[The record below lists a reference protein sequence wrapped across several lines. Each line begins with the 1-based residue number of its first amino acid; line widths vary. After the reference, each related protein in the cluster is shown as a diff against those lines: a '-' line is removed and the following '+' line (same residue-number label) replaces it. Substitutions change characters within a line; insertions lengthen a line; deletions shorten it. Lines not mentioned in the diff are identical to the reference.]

1 MGVSLC
7 EQMKVTAL
15 GLTSSQEFLK
25 AAACV
30 LATVSAS
37 LTDSGGTGSLGND
50 ESLKSCCLLTILDDI
65 VAASKRLRRNDAY
78 REQSAGGR
86 S

>member
-7 EQMKVTAL
+7 EQMKFTAL

-30 LATVSAS
+30 LATVQR
-37 LTDSGGTGSLGND
+37 
-50 ESLKSCCLLTILDDI
+50 KLD
-65 VAASKRLRRNDAY
+65 
-78 REQSAGGR
+78 
-86 S
+86 